1 MAVQIPPA
9 DMTYIVVDNED
20 LKKHPQGYQAA
31 LNWVDHIIYRHRLV
45 DGQFKWIPKLRLADI
60 RNCNTKWAYV
70 FMVGHRTDPRVI
82 RNHADNE
89 ASLQGHILD
98 RKKNYYELHHQS
110 FIVRVDHIGDANFM
124 YDESYRSIE
133 RSDENY
139 HDDWTPLWV
148 KDGKEELEIEKP
160 SYGSGLISKLL
171 RDGRKVTP
179 YTPEMRAAN
188 AFLYHNQ
195 VYKKTQNFNHAYL
208 NEIFPVSTEMTVDVD
223 VSGYEHFI
231 GPANGFQAL
240 LYTNPNL
247 KSITICDINPLAL
260 DFTRK
265 LFYTWSANQ
274 SYEEFLQEHNIPFS
288 TEVTDWNKPPD
299 EYFWK
304 IHDLNPDIIT
314 IIKKIQ
320 NNEIPVEFLSID
332 LTDVDVV
339 DKRLYK
345 EKTLLYYSNIL
356 TYAPT
361 IYLRPLL
368 DCDLIWQ
375 ALMAYMPDQS

>member
-171 RDGRKVTP
+171 
-179 YTPEMRAAN
+179 
-188 AFLYHNQ
+188 
-195 VYKKTQNFNHAYL
+195 
-208 NEIFPVSTEMTVDVD
+208 
-223 VSGYEHFI
+223 
-231 GPANGFQAL
+231 
-240 LYTNPNL
+240 
-247 KSITICDINPLAL
+247 
-260 DFTRK
+260 
-265 LFYTWSANQ
+265 
-274 SYEEFLQEHNIPFS
+274 
-288 TEVTDWNKPPD
+288 
-299 EYFWK
+299 
-304 IHDLNPDIIT
+304 
-314 IIKKIQ
+314 
-320 NNEIPVEFLSID
+320 
-332 LTDVDVV
+332 
-339 DKRLYK
+339 
-345 EKTLLYYSNIL
+345 
-356 TYAPT
+356 
-361 IYLRPLL
+361 
-368 DCDLIWQ
+368 
-375 ALMAYMPDQS
+375 